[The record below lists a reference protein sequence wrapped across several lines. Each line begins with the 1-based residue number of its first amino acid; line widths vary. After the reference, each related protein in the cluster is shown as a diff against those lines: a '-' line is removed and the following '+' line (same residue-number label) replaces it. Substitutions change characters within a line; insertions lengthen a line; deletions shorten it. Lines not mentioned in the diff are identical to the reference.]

1 MIANGKNVVRR
12 SAFRYVRAL
21 DASIGHTASKAVR
34 LDDKHADL
42 PLAAEISPVRRESS
56 RGNTTHDVVIKTG
69 DQTEAGT
76 TSRVTV
82 QFIGNQG
89 ELSFVFDD
97 DVEPHFRRSSIDCAS
112 VPAVNIG
119 EPHTCC
125 LQLEMQGDSP
135 SWFVDTVEIVT
146 DDGSTIWEFEQ
157 WIESDATACAGH
169 DRILGG

>member
-1 MIANGKNVVRR
+1 
-12 SAFRYVRAL
+12 L
-21 DASIGHTASKAVR
+21 DASVDDTASKAVR
-34 LDDKHADL
+34 RVDKHVDL
-42 PLAAEISPVRRESS
+42 PLAAEFSPVHGESS

-69 DQTEAGT
+69 HQTDAGT
-76 TSRVTV
+76 TSKVTV

-89 ELSFVFDD
+89 ELSFAFDD
-97 DVEPHFRRSSIDCAS
+97 DVEPHFRRGSIDCAS
-112 VPAVNIG
+112 VPAVDIG

-157 WIESDATACAGH
+157 WIESDATACVGR
-169 DRILGG
+169 DRILGC